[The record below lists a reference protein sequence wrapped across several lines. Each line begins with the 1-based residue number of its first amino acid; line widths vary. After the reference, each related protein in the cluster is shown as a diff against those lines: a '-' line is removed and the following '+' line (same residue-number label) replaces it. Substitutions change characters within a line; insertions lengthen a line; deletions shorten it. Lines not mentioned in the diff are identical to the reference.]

1 MSSTVYAWIA
11 MGMIASGIFVG
22 VFTLASSKPQDSPR
36 LGTRGLR
43 RARALEE
50 GGLFAAFEPLIRLV
64 ASWIAYFPLVE
75 QRRQIDELLKH
86 SGDWLGLTA
95 NEFFALSVLG
105 FVGMGGLGLAMLNFG
120 GMPPILFIVF
130 GAIGAAM
137 PYFQLTGERD
147 RRFKEVN
154 RGLPPAIDLASL
166 CMGAGLDF
174 PGSIKQIVEKSP
186 NKEDSLVQEFE
197 RVLQE
202 LDLGKTRRQAL
213 ENFADR
219 APTEAVRDFVGAV
232 VQAEE
237 KGNPLG
243 EVLRIQAGMLR
254 MRRSVM
260 AEEAAAKAA
269 VMLIGPLMLIFGA
282 IMLCLM
288 GPFVISTAQSGMF

>member
-1 MSSTVYAWIA
+1 MSSTIYAWVA
-11 MGMIASGIFVG
+11 MAMIGAGIFVG
-22 VFTLASSKPQDSPR
+22 VFTLGSSKPQDSPR

-43 RARALEE
+43 RSRAMEE
-50 GGLFAAFEPLIRLV
+50 GGLFSAFEPLVRLV

-75 QRRQIDELLKH
+75 QRRQIDELLKQ

-95 NEFFALSVLG
+95 NEFFALSALG
-105 FVGMGGLGLAMLNFG
+105 FVGMGGMGLAMLNFG
-120 GMPPILFIVF
+120 QMPPILFVVF

-137 PYFQLTGERD
+137 PYFQATGERD

-174 PGSIKQIVEKSP
+174 PGSIRQIVEKTP
-186 NKEDSLVQEFE
+186 NKQDSLVEEFD

-243 EVLRIQAGMLR
+243 EVLRIQASMLR

>member
-1 MSSTVYAWIA
+1 MSSTLYAWIA
-11 MGMIASGIFVG
+11 MGMIASGIFIG
-22 VFTLASSKPQDSPR
+22 VFTLGSSKPQEQPHF
-36 LGTRGLR
+36 GTKGLR
-43 RARALEE
+43 RQRAMEE
-50 GGLFAAFEPLIRLV
+50 AGLFAAFEPLVRLV
-64 ASWIAYFPLVE
+64 ASWIAYLPLV
-75 QRRQIDELLKH
+75 ELLKH
-86 SGDWLGLTA
+86 AGDYLGLTA
-95 NEFFALSVLG
+95 NEFYALSFLG
-105 FVGMGGLGLAMLNFG
+105 FLGMGGLGLALLNFG
-120 GMPPILFIVF
+120 QMPPILFVVF

-137 PYFQLTGERD
+137 PYFQVTGERD

-174 PGSIKQIVEKSP
+174 PGSIKQIVDKTP
-186 NKEDSLVQEFE
+186 NKEDSLVEEFS

-243 EVLRIQAGMLR
+243 EVLRIQASMLR

>member
-1 MSSTVYAWIA
+1 MSSALYAWIA
-11 MGMIASGIFVG
+11 MGMISSGIFLG
-22 VFTLASSKPQDSPR
+22 VFTLGASKPQEQPHF
-36 LGTRGLR
+36 GTKGLR
-43 RARALEE
+43 RQQAMEDA
-50 GGLFAAFEPLIRLV
+50 GLFAAFEPLVRLV
-64 ASWIAYFPLVE
+64 ASWVAYLPLVE
-75 QRRQIDELLKH
+75 QRRNVDELLKQA
-86 SGDWLGLTA
+86 GDYLGLTA
-95 NEFFALSVLG
+95 NEFFALSGLG
-105 FVGMGGLGLAMLNFG
+105 FVGMGGLGLALLNFG
-120 GMPPILFIVF
+120 QMPPILFIVF
-130 GAIGAAM
+130 GAVGAAM
-137 PYFQLTGERD
+137 PYFQVTGERD
-147 RRFKEVN
+147 RRFKEVT

-174 PGSIKQIVEKSP
+174 PGSIKQIVDKTP
-186 NKEDSLVQEFE
+186 NKDDALVEE
-197 RVLQE
+197 LARVLQE

>member
-1 MSSTVYAWIA
+1 MSSTLYAWVSMA
-11 MGMIASGIFVG
+11 MIASGIFVG
-22 VFTLASSKPQDSPR
+22 VFALGSSKPQDSQR

-43 RARALEE
+43 RSRAMEE
-50 GGLFAAFEPLIRLV
+50 GGLFAQFEPLVRLM
-64 ASWIAYFPLVE
+64 ASWIAYLPLTE

-86 SGDWLGLTA
+86 AGDWLGLSA
-95 NEFFALSVLG
+95 NEFYGLCGLG
-105 FVGMGGLGLAMLNFG
+105 FIGGSCLGLVVLNIG
-120 GMPPILFIVF
+120 EMPPILFTVF
-130 GAIGAAM
+130 GAIGAAL
-137 PYFQLTGERD
+137 PYFQATGERD

-174 PGSIKQIVEKSP
+174 PGSIKQIVEKTP
-186 NKEDSLVQEFE
+186 NKGDSLVEEFS

-243 EVLRIQAGMLR
+243 EVLRIQASMLR

>member
-1 MSSTVYAWIA
+1 MPSTLYAWIA
-11 MGMIASGIFVG
+11 LAMVGSGIFIG
-22 VFTLASSKPQDSPR
+22 VFALASNKPQDSAVF
-36 LGTRGLR
+36 GMKGLR
-43 RARALEE
+43 RQRALEA
-50 GGLFAAFEPLIRLV
+50 GGLFASFEPLVRAV
-64 ASWIAYFPLVE
+64 AGWIAYLPLTD
-75 QRRQIDELLKH
+75 QRRRVDELLKH
-86 SGDWLGLTA
+86 AGDYLGLTA
-95 NEFFALSVLG
+95 NEFFALSSLSALAGSLFGLVL
-105 FVGMGGLGLAMLNFG
+105 LKFG
-120 GMPPILFIVF
+120 EMPPILFVVF
-130 GAIGAAM
+130 GAMGAAM
-137 PYFQLTGERD
+137 PYFQVTGERD

-174 PGSIKQIVEKSP
+174 PGSIKQIVDKSP
-186 NKEDSLVQEFE
+186 NKEDSIVEEFS

-202 LDLGKTRRQAL
+202 LDLGKTRKQAL
-213 ENFADR
+213 ENLADR

>member
-1 MSSTVYAWIA
+1 
-11 MGMIASGIFVG
+11 MGMIASGIFLG
-22 VFTLASSKPQDSPR
+22 VFTLGSSKPQDSPR
-36 LGTRGLR
+36 LGMRGLR
-43 RARALEE
+43 RMRAMEA
-50 GGLFAAFEPLIRLV
+50 GGLFATFEPLVRLV

-75 QRRQIDELLKH
+75 QRRQVDELLKH

-95 NEFFALSVLG
+95 NEFFALSALG
-105 FVGMGGLGLAMLNFG
+105 FVGMGGLGLAILNFG
-120 GMPPILFIVF
+120 GMPPILFVVF

-137 PYFQLTGERD
+137 PYFQVTGERD

-174 PGSIKQIVEKSP
+174 PGSLKQIVDKSP
-186 NKEDSLVQEFE
+186 NKEDALVQEFE

>member
-1 MSSTVYAWIA
+1 MSATIYAWIA
-11 MGMIASGIFVG
+11 MAMIAAGIFLG
-22 VFTLASSKPQDSPR
+22 VFSLTSSKPEDSAVF
-36 LGTRGLR
+36 GTKGLR
-43 RARALEE
+43 RQRALEA
-50 GGLFAAFEPLIRLV
+50 GGLFAAFEPTIRLV

-86 SGDWLGLTA
+86 AGDYLGLTA
-95 NEFFALSVLG
+95 NEFFALSFLSAIAGSV
-105 FVGMGGLGLAMLNFG
+105 LGLALLKFG
-120 GMPPILFIVF
+120 GMPPILFVVF
-130 GAIGAAM
+130 GAMGAAM
-137 PYFQLTGERD
+137 PYFQVTGERD
-147 RRFKEVN
+147 RRFKEIN

-174 PGSIKQIVEKSP
+174 PGSIKQIVEKTP
-186 NKEDSLVQEFE
+186 NKEDSLVEE
-197 RVLQE
+197 LSRVLQE